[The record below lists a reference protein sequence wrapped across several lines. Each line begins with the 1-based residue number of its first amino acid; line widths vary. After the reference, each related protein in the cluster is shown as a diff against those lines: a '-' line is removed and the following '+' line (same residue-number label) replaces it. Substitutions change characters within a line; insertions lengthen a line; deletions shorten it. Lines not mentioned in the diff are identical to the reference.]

1 MGCIQVF
8 ETHQPNPLVFSSAI
22 VFLILLL
29 RISKLDSVSEQNFN
43 LYAML
48 SLMIVFLISLDGVT
62 CPTPCVPPC
71 NIYSQLKENGGFY
84 GYITWEVIVETLLF
98 LGVLKLYKLVI
109 VKKNN
114 NNMNS
119 EAEEINYMYLIFL
132 CLHVIVITTGFI
144 LISFLSLIF
153 NGIFMGIFLYQS

>member
-8 ETHQPNPLVFSSAI
+8 ETHQPNPLVFSSVI

-29 RISKLDSVSEQNFN
+29 RISKLDSISEQNFN
-43 LYAML
+43 LYAIL

-62 CPTPCVPPC
+62 CTTPCIPPC
-71 NIYSQLKENGGFY
+71 NIYSQLKKDGGFY
-84 GYITWEVIVETLLF
+84 GYITWEVIVETLSF
-98 LGVLKLYKLVI
+98 LGALKLYKFVI

-114 NNMNS
+114 NMNS
-119 EAEEINYMYLIFL
+119 ETEKINYIYLIFL

-144 LISFLSLIF
+144 LISFLLFIF
-153 NGIFMGIFLYQS
+153 NGIFMSVFLYQS